1 MGTWKLPKGIDE
13 ITGDQALAF
22 ESIRRQVMDLY
33 IDKGFELIIPPMVS
47 YADNVN
53 EKCFKF
59 LDSVSDKMLSVNADI
74 TPQIAR
80 IDNQYNST
88 DIKKYCYINAVLKP
102 KADDFYA
109 SRSPI
114 QAGAELYGVEDISA
128 NIEMIQLML
137 DSLKLLSIQPIVLS
151 LGNVAIFNALIKQTS
166 LNNEKI
172 AALKDIFVRRSI
184 PDLKLFLSDNILNNA
199 DKFSALIQLE
209 GNAKILT
216 QALDIFNDM
225 PEAISAI
232 KDLIKIDK
240 HISTQE
246 LEIVYDLAM
255 LKTYEY
261 HTGIVFC
268 AYHQDYSKA
277 LAQGGSYQGT
287 TQRVATGFS
296 FDLKFLSQSKTI
308 L

>member
-33 IDKGFELIIPPMVS
+33 IDKGFELIIPPMVT

-151 LGNVAIFNALIKQTS
+151 LGNVAIFNALIKQTA

-261 HTGIVFC
+261 HTGVVFC